1 MNLEPLKTFPKPSS
15 RSDDQAPLPLLS
27 SVVNVAPYPMA
38 ALPPLMQDAALAIA
52 HHVQAPDALAGQC
65 VIGAAT
71 YLAQTRVNAPHHLRP
86 DGMPCSLFM
95 LTLANSGDRKSECRR
110 LAFKAIDEAEREAR
124 NLFRQQCEEVL
135 SQADRLKGKKRE
147 EFLADNPLPSDPRTQ
162 YSDATFEPIV
172 GEMIRGASAACWDT
186 DEGGQ
191 LFGGASLKAD
201 TRASTIGGL
210 IKAFDSGTFERT
222 RSRGNVEGS
231 GFAYHRRLSILLL
244 AQPVTIA
251 EALSDTLLREQ
262 GFLPRF
268 LFTSA
273 ETLAGTRF
281 LTPEKMQAKSY
292 ADPRL
297 QRFWERCQ
305 MIQASPAHIVAETGE
320 VLPPPME
327 LTPQATS
334 VWLAFYNETEH
345 EQGKLGEFSSVRAFA
360 SRAGE
365 LARRVAAV
373 FACFEQQDAIDE
385 DLMMRAC
392 MIVRHS
398 LKEWLRYSEETQPSL
413 ELVQAAALMEWFKE
427 PVRADKWRAFH
438 RNELGKSG
446 PGFVRKA
453 SNRDKLLS
461 LLTRYR
467 HLISEDDK
475 QYQIHPLAEVAD
487 TAEILPSQEVGTA
500 DDLRIGAEAMVHTPP
515 DHNGTDLSAN
525 FRRASADVIPAIPG
539 ASASS
544 AVSANT
550 KTGSERTGLYQGV
563 L

>member
-1 MNLEPLKTFPKPSS
+1 
-15 RSDDQAPLPLLS
+15 
-27 SVVNVAPYPMA
+27 
-38 ALPPLMQDAALAIA
+38 
-52 HHVQAPDALAGQC
+52 
-65 VIGAAT
+65 
-71 YLAQTRVNAPHHLRP
+71 
-86 DGMPCSLFM
+86 
-95 LTLANSGDRKSECRR
+95 
-110 LAFKAIDEAEREAR
+110 
-124 NLFRQQCEEVL
+124 
-135 SQADRLKGKKRE
+135 
-147 EFLADNPLPSDPRTQ
+147 
-162 YSDATFEPIV
+162 
-172 GEMIRGASAACWDT
+172 
-186 DEGGQ
+186 
-191 LFGGASLKAD
+191 
-201 TRASTIGGL
+201 L

-251 EALSDTLLREQ
+251 EALSDPLLREQ

-305 MIQASPAHIVAETGE
+305 MIQAIPAHIVAETGE
-320 VLPPPME
+320 VLPTPME
-327 LTPQATS
+327 LTAQATA
-334 VWLAFYNETEH
+334 VWLAFYNETEQ

-392 MIVRHS
+392 MIVHHS

-413 ELVQAAALMEWFKE
+413 ELVQAAALMEWLKE

-467 HLISEDDK
+467 HLISEDGK
-475 QYQIHPLAEVAD
+475 QYQINTLAEVAD
-487 TAEILPSQEVGTA
+487 TAENQPAQEIATA
-500 DDLRIGAEAMVHTPP
+500 KDMRNDAETMANSSPCP
-515 DHNGTDLSAN
+515 NGNDLSAN
-525 FRRASADVIPAIPG
+525 FRRTSAPLKPVTSR

-544 AVSANT
+544 AISANT
-550 KTGSERTGLYQGV
+550 KAGSERTALYQGV